1 MSVFDYVNRG
11 RDVYLDP
18 GKKDDNCS
26 HVVELDLQVGQR
38 LKAGVSSVVLQQ
50 AFEKVAYHG
59 CSGYVHDDSNNTQ
72 LKKEQK

>member
-1 MSVFDYVNRG
+1 MS
-11 RDVYLDP
+11 VYLDP
-18 GKKDDNCS
+18 GKEDNDCG

-38 LKAGVSSVVLQQ
+38 LKTRVSSVVLQQ

-59 CSGYVHDDSNNTQ
+59 CSGYVHDDRNNTQ